1 MSGDFIKRLNKV
13 RNNDEFKKVMRK
25 AKPDDVKAVIDLTT
39 RIMRKKI
46 PLSKKYVAII
56 LQNRHRLR
64 PLVHPKFTIKSEKR
78 YFVQHGGSL
87 SNLLKIGAKFTGQLL
102 KKLPLNPSLA
112 RAGAR

>member
-1 MSGDFIKRLNKV
+1 MSGDFLARLNKA
-13 RNNDEFKKVMRK
+13 RSNDEFKRVMRK
-25 AKPDDVKAVIDLTT
+25 AKPEDVKAVIDLTM

-56 LQNRHRLR
+56 MKNRHRLR
-64 PLVHPKFTIKSEKR
+64 HMVHPKFSIKSKKR